1 MAVYVRGDTHGD
13 FYGTHFWCIDNN
25 TSVNDTLVI
34 LGDAGINYYEN
45 KLDAKLKKDL
55 AKEPITFFCVHG
67 NHEERPANI
76 KSYKKI
82 YSKGFSC
89 FGWIEPE
96 YPNIFFPEDGQAII
110 ENKVCLVLG
119 GAYSIDKEYRLKR
132 GWKWFESEQMSEK
145 EKERIFNFLK
155 KNNSYDY
162 IFSHT
167 APLKYEPTYLFLP
180 FIDQSKVDKSMEKF
194 LDKVESLITY
204 KEWFFGHYHDDAK
217 INDKVTIL
225 NRDTIKL

>member
-1 MAVYVRGDTHGD
+1 M
-13 FYGTHFWCIDNN
+13 
-25 TSVNDTLVI
+25 
-34 LGDAGINYYEN
+34 
-45 KLDAKLKKDL
+45 
-55 AKEPITFFCVHG
+55 
-67 NHEERPANI
+67 
-76 KSYKKI
+76 
-82 YSKGFSC
+82 
-89 FGWIEPE
+89 
-96 YPNIFFPEDGQAII
+96 
-110 ENKVCLVLG
+110 CLILG

-132 GWKWFESEQMSEK
+132 GWKWFESEQMTEE

-225 NRDTIKL
+225 FKDTIKL